1 MATGADTPLLLCYDG
16 SEPAK
21 HAIARAADLLR
32 NRNAVVLTVWQPTA
46 VLGSFAWAGATDS
59 MLDYVELDRA
69 AAELGERIV
78 DEGMRVARDAGMH
91 AEPLAVKA
99 TGAVWQTILEV
110 AESHDVSTIVIG
122 SRGLTGL
129 RSMLLGSVS
138 AAVVDH
144 ADRPTLVIHSPGDA
158 DASGRAA

>member
-16 SEPAK
+16 SEPAR

-32 NRNAVVLTVWQPTA
+32 TRNAVVLTVWQPTA

-78 DEGMRVARDAGMH
+78 DEGLRVAQDAGMR

-99 TGAVWQTILEV
+99 AGAVWKR
-110 AESHDVSTIVIG
+110 S
-122 SRGLTGL
+122 L
-129 RSMLLGSVS
+129 RS
-138 AAVVDH
+138 
-144 ADRPTLVIHSPGDA
+144 P
-158 DASGRAA
+158 RATTCRRS